1 MMHGGPGRGH
11 ATTRENE
18 MTTTT
23 LNEIINKI
31 AAESRGIDTLDTRK
45 ADSLDF
51 LEIAV
56 WNIREALEAA
66 FEAGAKSR

>member
-1 MMHGGPGRGH
+1 
-11 ATTRENE
+11 

-31 AAESRGIDTLDTRK
+31 AAESMGIDTLETRK

-51 LEIAV
+51 HEIAV